1 MSSRGLIAASAE
13 LENASAAKAA
23 AAPSP
28 AWMMCRSEASRL
40 RPGPE
45 LGRFHPVDGDSLTLE
60 LDHGDPF
67 AVGPL
72 ELGDAGD
79 VDLLDLEAEL
89 GAEPL
94 EVGAG
99 EVAEMAVAGDV
110 ERQPHDYG

>member
-1 MSSRGLIAASAE
+1 MRTASVAG
-13 LENASAAKAA
+13 
-23 AAPSP
+23 
-28 AWMMCRSEASRL
+28 RL
-40 RPGPE
+40 RARPQH
-45 LGRFHPVDGDSLTLE
+45 LRFHPVDGDSLTLE